1 MRVAILGGGFQGC
14 CTALALARRGISV
27 TLYDRHPTLLAGAA
41 TASEGKIH
49 LGYVYASDR
58 SLATGRTML
67 RGALSFSP
75 LVQTYLDAAV
85 PLATSEPF
93 AYAVHRDSQVNTE
106 DFAKYL
112 DAMHA
117 LVALAPNSD
126 SYFGIDLGAPPRRLT
141 QAALENRFDPDYVT
155 AAFDTAEIAIDTVA
169 IAEKMRRRI
178 VQDPRIDVRTGCRI
192 TAVEDNGDRL
202 RVRSAGNG
210 SDEADSDTY
219 GSVVNALWDGRLA
232 IDATRSIHPGRKWI
246 HRFKHGIRFCLSNEE
261 SLASVTLVLGP
272 FGDLVA
278 YGDGLFYVSWYPTCM
293 TARSEALVPPDWLA
307 EPDEPLRSRIV
318 TESLAAM
325 GAIVPTLRR
334 VQPKNIAV
342 KAGVIVAWGST
353 DIDDHGSELHRRYEI
368 GVHSYGG
375 YHSIDPGKLTMA
387 PHFAEVCAERI
398 LPTSA
403 P

>member
-75 LVQTYLDAAV
+75 LLQTYLDAAV

-126 SYFGIDLGAPPRRLT
+126 SYSGSISARL
-141 QAALENRFDPDYVT
+141 
-155 AAFDTAEIAIDTVA
+155 
-169 IAEKMRRRI
+169 
-178 VQDPRIDVRTGCRI
+178 
-192 TAVEDNGDRL
+192 
-202 RVRSAGNG
+202 
-210 SDEADSDTY
+210 
-219 GSVVNALWDGRLA
+219 
-232 IDATRSIHPGRKWI
+232 PG
-246 HRFKHGIRFCLSNEE
+246 
-261 SLASVTLVLGP
+261 V
-272 FGDLVA
+272 
-278 YGDGLFYVSWYPTCM
+278 
-293 TARSEALVPPDWLA
+293 
-307 EPDEPLRSRIV
+307 
-318 TESLAAM
+318 
-325 GAIVPTLRR
+325 
-334 VQPKNIAV
+334 
-342 KAGVIVAWGST
+342 
-353 DIDDHGSELHRRYEI
+353 
-368 GVHSYGG
+368 
-375 YHSIDPGKLTMA
+375 
-387 PHFAEVCAERI
+387 
-398 LPTSA
+398 
-403 P
+403 